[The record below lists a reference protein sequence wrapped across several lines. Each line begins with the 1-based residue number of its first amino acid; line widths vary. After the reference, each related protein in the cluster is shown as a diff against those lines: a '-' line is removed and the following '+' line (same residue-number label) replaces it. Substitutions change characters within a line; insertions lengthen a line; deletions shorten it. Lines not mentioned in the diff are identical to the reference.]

1 MHSIR
6 ARPTVKVLAAL
17 NDGWGNVRQRCQ
29 VEAEQWSELHPFDE
43 LDHPIRAESREQFG
57 EDPAHD
63 QPRGHIDCSGEPRL
77 HEVRFGQWRAGVWTD
92 PSTGVRWIV
101 TIRAKSDEATNQV
114 TRAS

>member
-1 MHSIR
+1 MDRCGAFRCSDESCPVGRTQDVHSFR

-63 QPRGHIDCSGEPRL
+63 
-77 HEVRFGQWRAGVWTD
+77 
-92 PSTGVRWIV
+92 
-101 TIRAKSDEATNQV
+101 
-114 TRAS
+114 